1 MSYSKK
7 IFLKESKFV
16 TIPPI
21 SSTHYHSL
29 VEIDDCKHVVYS
41 VKGNSHSL
49 LMTLT
54 RPGNNYVG
62 AYGKKAT
69 FINTGTNMIKLDI
82 FGSWKHSGFIHPS
95 GIIQLSANEYITFL
109 FTASG
114 YAIIEKSK
122 VTTT

>member
-7 IFLKESKFV
+7 ILLKESKFV
-16 TIPPI
+16 TIPAI
-21 SSTHYHSL
+21 SSLTYHSF

-41 VKGNSHSL
+41 IKANSYAVT
-49 LMTLT
+49 MTLT
-54 RPGNNYVG
+54 RPSNNYVG

-69 FINTGTNMIKLDI
+69 FINTGTNMMQLDI
-82 FGSWKHSGFIHPS
+82 FGSGKHSGFIHPS
-95 GIIQLSANEYITFL
+95 GNMHLSANEYITLL
-109 FTASG
+109 FTANG